1 MKKFILVLFSLS
13 LLALVTPA
21 NDVNNQS
28 SYDVAL
34 SSKNA
39 AEPIYPP
46 VG

>member
-13 LLALVTPA
+13 LLVLITPT

-28 SYDVAL
+28 SNDVAL
-34 SSKNA
+34 SSPKA